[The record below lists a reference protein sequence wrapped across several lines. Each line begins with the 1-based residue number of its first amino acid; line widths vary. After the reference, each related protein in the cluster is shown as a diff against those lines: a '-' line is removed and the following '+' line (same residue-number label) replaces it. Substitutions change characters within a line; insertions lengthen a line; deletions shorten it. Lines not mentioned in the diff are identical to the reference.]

1 MSIKKENTMSPETL
15 TTKQLLDC
23 HLELMSR
30 LNELNSQL
38 NNLLKKSDF
47 SIYID
52 DDYLRD
58 FTKIN
63 ELKWNK
69 THIQNVIPIE
79 ILDSLWCLDDWV
91 LQLEKTLKEKESD
104 YIVELIKN
112 YEDSIAELKEEL
124 EEMKK
129 EENTV

>member
-1 MSIKKENTMSPETL
+1 MSPETL